1 VRLRPR
7 ESSHVEGGR
16 IRSLAA
22 PHSAK
27 HARARVRA
35 APRRH
40 DAHPDTGF
48 PSCRLSRGPRA
59 RSPPPA
65 LSLTRRTR
73 RSASPASPARRHP
86 APRSENTLAGKKL
99 TFVDP
104 EKVANN
110 ARVNDTVFQFLSIVS
125 GIVCGILGYTDLK
138 GLGAFFV
145 FNCVIGAA
153 VCAKLKGD
161 VKSHFP
167 SWDKIFV
174 AGASASAG
182 TFILFWTL
190 FYNICHLF

>member
-1 VRLRPR
+1 M
-7 ESSHVEGGR
+7 
-16 IRSLAA
+16 
-22 PHSAK
+22 
-27 HARARVRA
+27 
-35 APRRH
+35 
-40 DAHPDTGF
+40 
-48 PSCRLSRGPRA
+48 
-59 RSPPPA
+59 
-65 LSLTRRTR
+65 
-73 RSASPASPARRHP
+73 
-86 APRSENTLAGKKL
+86 
-99 TFVDP
+99 DP

-161 VKSHFP
+161 VKSHFA

>member
-1 VRLRPR
+1 MSTLARPT
-7 ESSHVEGGR
+7 
-16 IRSLAA
+16 RSIT
-22 PHSAK
+22 
-27 HARARVRA
+27 
-35 APRRH
+35 APRR
-40 DAHPDTGF
+40 
-48 PSCRLSRGPRA
+48 S
-59 RSPPPA
+59 
-65 LSLTRRTR
+65 SLTRRTRTR

>member
-1 VRLRPR
+1 VAHALVHRPPAFVAHTPHPHPPLRLAR
-7 ESSHVEGGR
+7 
-16 IRSLAA
+16 L
-22 PHSAK
+22 
-27 HARARVRA
+27 ARA
-35 APRRH
+35 
-40 DAHPDTGF
+40 
-48 PSCRLSRGPRA
+48 SSSR
-59 RSPPPA
+59 
-65 LSLTRRTR
+65 
-73 RSASPASPARRHP
+73 

>member
-1 VRLRPR
+1 M
-7 ESSHVEGGR
+7 
-16 IRSLAA
+16 I
-22 PHSAK
+22 
-27 HARARVRA
+27 HAVDHRTPALV
-35 APRRH
+35 
-40 DAHPDTGF
+40 AHP
-48 PSCRLSRGPRA
+48 PHPH
-59 RSPPPA
+59 PPA
-65 LSLTRRTR
+65 RLARLALVVVPPS
-73 RSASPASPARRHP
+73 RSKK
-86 APRSENTLAGKKL
+86 TGKKL

-125 GIVCGILGYTDLK
+125 GIVCGVLGYTDLK
-138 GLGAFFV
+138 GLGAFFA

-161 VKSHFP
+161 VKSHFA

-174 AGASASAG
+174 AGAGASAG